1 MAVAGTLCFL
11 VAGMRLVAS
20 SLALSIERESC
31 GGGSSMS
38 CPAWAVICCP
48 LSLAK
53 NKERCQ
59 KVDDTRLHSTARRA
73 FGQLRLQLLELVPF
87 PGQLRPVQR
96 RRRRQRRHVAKRG
109 ANLADCIRLAAGQ
122 AVFVIFVLV
131 AACAVSAAAS
141 AVSAAAAAALANHKN
156 IYVN

>member
-1 MAVAGTLCFL
+1 MKSSIDKQASSDTCCWAAEAAQVAVAGTLCFL
-11 VAGMRLVAS
+11 VEGMRLVAS

-38 CPAWAVICCP
+38 CPVCSAWSAWAVICCP

-59 KVDDTRLHSTARRA
+59 KVDDTSLHSTAGRA

-87 PGQLRPVQR
+87 PDQPRPVQAR
-96 RRRRQRRHVAKRG
+96 DGDSDGTWPKG
-109 ANLADCIRLAAGQ
+109 AQTWLIA
-122 AVFVIFVLV
+122 
-131 AACAVSAAAS
+131 
-141 AVSAAAAAALANHKN
+141 
-156 IYVN
+156 